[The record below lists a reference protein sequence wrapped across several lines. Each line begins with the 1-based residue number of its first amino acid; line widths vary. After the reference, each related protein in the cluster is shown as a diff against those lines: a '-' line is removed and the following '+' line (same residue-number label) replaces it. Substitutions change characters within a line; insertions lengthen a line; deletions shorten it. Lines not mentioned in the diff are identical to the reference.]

1 MPVPLIAVRTVIL
14 VRHAEVNSGINP
26 ALSPPGQQRAILL
39 ARMLRDINLKA
50 VFVTEF
56 QRSVQTGTPAADM
69 AGLTVTPY
77 SHGDPAG
84 LVATVNTAHKKG
96 TVLVIAHSDT
106 VDDIAAGFNASGA
119 GTLASGQFDRMFLII
134 RSLGTTLTRLRY
146 GASTP

>member
-26 ALSPPGQQRAILL
+26 SLSSAGQQRAILL
-39 ARMLRDINLKA
+39 ARMLRDSNLRA

-56 QRSVQTGTPAADM
+56 LRSMQTGTPAADM

-77 SHGDPAG
+77 SHDDSAG
-84 LVATVNTAHKKG
+84 LVATVNAAHRKG
-96 TVLVIAHSDT
+96 AVLVIAHTDT
-106 VDDIAAGFNASGA
+106 VDDIAAGFGA
-119 GTLASGQFDRMFLII
+119 PGVGALASGQFDRMFLII
-134 RSLGTTLTRLRY
+134 RSIGTTLIRLRY